1 MTTVFRLH
9 TTLIKLMVLT
19 LGAHLQLLAAHLSV
33 LAETTAAIFLLDYT
47 EVPLSRSPIDLTN
60 STLDLATTSR
70 APFAAALGN
79 PSFSRSTPIFV
90 RHAIVKLSAPI
101 WGERHSKSVT
111 INMRESGERLAR
123 I

>member
-47 EVPLSRSPIDLTN
+47 EVPLSRSPINLTTPH
-60 STLDLATTSR
+60 STWPRR
-70 APFAAALGN
+70 AEHHLRLHWEIHRLVGRPQF
-79 PSFSRSTPIFV
+79 SFGMQ
-90 RHAIVKLSAPI
+90 L
-101 WGERHSKSVT
+101 
-111 INMRESGERLAR
+111 
-123 I
+123 